1 MRYRARVV
9 KAFGIRPAPPTYR
22 TSYQLH
28 RDPRSSHQRIARY
41 VKALGRDP
49 ILDVG
54 ASNGQIGQLL
64 AGSDLTIDAVE
75 PHAASA
81 DNAAPYY
88 RTVYSSSVEE
98 VELPREHYRVLI
110 CADILEHTIDPVR
123 AIGRLLEAA
132 TDDVRLVISLPN
144 VGHLAARAIVLAG
157 KFPQE
162 DRGIFDRTHL
172 HFYTRDT
179 MMALMADAGLK
190 VEHLG
195 ATPVPLEEVWPPQ
208 LPTGL
213 RDIGMDL
220 QTAAIRL
227 APRLFAY
234 QWLVVAT
241 RR

>member
-1 MRYRARVV
+1 M
-9 KAFGIRPAPPTYR
+9 T
-22 TSYQLH
+22 YQLH

-41 VKALGRDP
+41 VKTLGRDP

-64 AGSDLTIDAVE
+64 DGNGLTIDAIE
-75 PHAASA
+75 PNQASA
-81 DNAAPYY
+81 DNAAPFY
-88 RTVYSSSVEE
+88 RTIHCASVEE
-98 VELPREHYRVLI
+98 VELPRDHYRVLI

-157 KFPQE
+157 KFPQD

-179 MMALMADAGLK
+179 MMALMADAGLQ
-190 VEHLG
+190 VLHLG

-208 LPTGL
+208 LPTSL
-213 RDIGMDL
+213 RDIGMNL
-220 QTAAIRL
+220 QTAAIRM
-227 APRLFAY
+227 APTLFAY

-241 RR
+241 RNRAR